1 MISAELNSSGL
12 ATTPLTMRSITKTWW
27 PLAAGWFLMTVEIP
41 FLSAIIARHP
51 EPEISLASWGLVFS
65 IALILA
71 SPAMMI
77 LSASTALSRD
87 TVSYRQVQR
96 YMWAI
101 TLI

>member
-1 MISAELNSSGL
+1 MINADYTTTSAAS
-12 ATTPLTMRSITKTWW
+12 PLTMRRITQTWW

-51 EPEISLASWGLVFS
+51 EPQISLAAWGLVFS

-87 TVSYRQVQR
+87 WPNYRKVER
-96 YMWAI
+96 YM
-101 TLI
+101 